1 MYNAKKEIHTYEAPW
16 TTYTTAWSRRQDGK
30 FRMAVGSI
38 KEEYSNQ
45 IQIIELNKEEGVFN
59 KLSEFNHPYP
69 PTKVMFAP
77 PTFQSL
83 GNNDL
88 IATTGDYLRLW
99 SVEADNSVVI
109 KATLNNN
116 KHSGEYVIPMSMRS
130 CNKSRYV
137 TRLCLCLTRLTI
149 GIVLNWELM
158 NANISTSTF
167 RM

>member
-1 MYNAKKEIHTYEAPW
+1 MSSSEMYNAKKEIHTYEAPW

-116 KHSGEYVIPMSMRS
+116 KHSGENVILMSMRS

-137 TRLCLCLTRLTI
+137 TRLCLCL
-149 GIVLNWELM
+149 
-158 NANISTSTF
+158 
-167 RM
+167 